1 MVLGSVRVRSKNT
14 VLPRVCLRNS
24 ISLLSRVCLRTA
36 GILALAV
43 VVTPAFGATT
53 TVLFPRSLHLVR
65 RIDDSL
71 AKAPVTLDEYCAGNR
86 TITIHGSHVTVVDYD
101 QQTVTEIDHAAGT
114 YSITRF
120 DEIAKAQQPRLR
132 AKLTTSATGAAGAP
146 APHWKQTEL
155 GMKSSSAG
163 RSVDSY
169 ELVAGSEREKK
180 RIEIGVDRQISLT
193 RGAAEVLVGAAYP
206 SIHTEDHDA
215 MLGAMA
221 SRKTLRIGA
230 NAAAGAASAAD
241 ESYGLPSEQLVTY
254 ESEGVK
260 QTMHSSILR
269 VGAEA
274 PPNDALL
281 IDPGATRVESRLTK
295 TAKELD
301 QLDRL
306 PNRSDSPR

>member
-1 MVLGSVRVRSKNT
+1 
-14 VLPRVCLRNS
+14 LRNS
-24 ISLLSRVCLRTA
+24 LSLLLRVCVHAA
-36 GILALAV
+36 GVVAMAVLLA
-43 VVTPAFGATT
+43 PAFGATT
-53 TVLFPRSLHLVR
+53 AVLFPRPLHLVR
-65 RIDDSL
+65 RIEDSL
-71 AKAPVTLDEYCAGNR
+71 AKSPVTLDEYCAGNR
-86 TITIHGSHVTVVDYD
+86 TITIRGPRVTVVDYD
-101 QQTVTEIDHAAGT
+101 QQTVTEIDHAGGT

-120 DEIAKAQQPRLR
+120 DEIAKAQQRKPQARR
-132 AKLTTSATGAAGAP
+132 TTSATGATGTAP
-146 APHWKQTEL
+146 SRWKQTEL

-169 ELVAGSEREKK
+169 ELVAGSERELR

-206 SIHTEDHDA
+206 SAHTEDHDA
-215 MLGAMA
+215 ILGAMA
-221 SRKTLRIGA
+221 SRKTLRAGT
-230 NAAAGAASAAD
+230 NATAGAQSAPD

-269 VGAEA
+269 IGAEA
-274 PPNDALL
+274 PPNDSLL
-281 IDPGATRVESRLTK
+281 IDPGATRVESRLTR